1 MDKTVHAVW
10 ERAGGR
16 RRLLLLALII
26 VPSLLAART
35 MYSLLP
41 HKGASGSDCC
51 YLYNEKQ
58 HLSTV

>member
-41 HKGASGSDCC
+41 HKGASG
-51 YLYNEKQ
+51 LE
-58 HLSTV
+58 LA